1 MIIETEMTIKTL
13 KDLVR
18 SGTKHLKKVEVT
30 EYGDIHYFNFDDVI
44 FEECILSLDFTGSSF
59 RHAKFMN
66 SNIKASIF
74 NETDLSHSEFINNSI
89 DSCLFKNAQIDG
101 IVFLK
106 NTQYSSE
113 NTIEDLKEMVGE

>member
-18 SGTKHLKKVEVT
+18 SGTKHFKKVEVT
-30 EYGDIHYFNFDDVI
+30 EYGDIHFFNFDEVI